1 MYVSDTPM
9 VLGEPVE
16 GSLNPK
22 MGHNQIIE
30 NHWLR
35 KSDLF
40 SGENTFFVSLF
51 FLVVNVQC
59 FLFIL
64 VDIYL
69 WNGMN

>member
-1 MYVSDTPM
+1 M
-9 VLGEPVE
+9 VLGEPVK

-35 KSDLF
+35 KSEIL
-40 SGENTFFVSLF
+40 SGESTFFVSLF
-51 FLVVNVQC
+51 YLEVNVQC

-64 VDIYL
+64 ADIYL